1 VIDGAAGANFL
12 LGGASNDTLLGIG
25 NLNES
30 PHVDTLLSSTGKD
43 LLRGGNDVY
52 HFNVGDSVDV
62 INDEYFFTGQ
72 SPMGPGRLSL
82 ALANP

>member
-1 VIDGAAGANFL
+1 
-12 LGGASNDTLLGIG
+12 
-25 NLNES
+25 
-30 PHVDTLLSSTGKD
+30 LLSSTGKD